1 MLLERGGQ
9 TDLVKHSVWLL
20 DRGSVGPGIK
30 IPFIHSQ
37 SLHSTQDFG
46 SAWLQSWTKKETG
59 QRRIR

>member
-46 SAWLQSWTKKETG
+46 ELPVWQQRTKKEG
-59 QRRIR
+59 GRIQ